1 MSKTAFF
8 IVLVMNFVLPAFN
21 VLAEARAPQ
30 LVIAG
35 FIEALQKNDTDYINT
50 YVDLEKIKNQ
60 PGHSYT
66 IESLRD
72 LFARLDASKIECSIT
87 AYDKKMAIVSVRMNK
102 PISLDFELQ
111 HQSFSQGKSMDNKI
125 KNADYYK
132 IIGVHPPKYFLIN
145 ESAWSR
151 PSHSLSAKLVFECE
165 NSPSR
170 AKIIHPKV
178 LLRNDSHVPIK
189 FIQCVYDAGEFSIK
203 IPDGNVVEK
212 YSGPRSGPQGAQIV
226 VISPS
231 EIFEFDAYDYGYG
244 FNTDTSTYVFNT
256 HSFQAILKPG
266 RYVVDYSL
274 IMDTKR
280 IKKMLQRYD
289 WLKSSTRSIWTGT
302 ISIPTVE
309 ILLH

>member
-1 MSKTAFF
+1 
-8 IVLVMNFVLPAFN
+8 
-21 VLAEARAPQ
+21 
-30 LVIAG
+30 
-35 FIEALQKNDTDYINT
+35 
-50 YVDLEKIKNQ
+50 
-60 PGHSYT
+60 
-66 IESLRD
+66 
-72 LFARLDASKIECSIT
+72 
-87 AYDKKMAIVSVRMNK
+87 
-102 PISLDFELQ
+102 
-111 HQSFSQGKSMDNKI
+111 MDNKI

-151 PSHSLSAKLVFECE
+151 PSHGLSAKLVFECE
-165 NSPSR
+165 NSPW

-178 LLRNDSHVPIK
+178 LLRNDSHVLIK

-226 VISPS
+226 DISPS

-244 FNTDTSTYVFNT
+244 LSMDTSKYAFNTY
-256 HSFQAILKPG
+256 SFQAILKPG

-280 IKKMLQRYD
+280 IKKMLQSYE
-289 WLKSSTRSIWTGT
+289 WQKSSTRSIWTGT
-302 ISIPTVE
+302 ISIPSVE